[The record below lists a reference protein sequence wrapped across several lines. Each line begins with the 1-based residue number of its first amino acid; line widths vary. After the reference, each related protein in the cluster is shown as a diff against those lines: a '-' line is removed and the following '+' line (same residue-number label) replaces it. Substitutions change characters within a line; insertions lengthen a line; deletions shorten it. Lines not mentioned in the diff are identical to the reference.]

1 VAGRTSGALRRRLLV
16 VDVAVTQVLL
26 AAAHAPGGHVGLAED
41 DRAGVTTTHRLKQ
54 LLHVLRRDAG
64 VVPGP
69 LRDRVPEGDDGVTQA
84 GHQGPRRVT
93 AKLAGVT
100 CHDTRQ
106 PLRYPIRGDVVQ
118 LVEGGIGD
126 VPVFHGVE

>member
-1 VAGRTSGALRRRLLV
+1 V

-26 AAAHAPGGHVGLAED
+26 AAAHATGGHAGLADE
-41 DRAGVTTTHRLKQ
+41 DRAGVTKAHQLKQ
-54 LLHVLRRDAG
+54 LLHFLGRNAG
-64 VVPGP
+64 IVTGP

-93 AKLAGVT
+93 TKLAGVT
-100 CHDTRQ
+100 CDDTRQ
-106 PLRYPIRGDVVQ
+106 PLRYRIRGDVVQ
-118 LVEGGIGD
+118 LVEGGIRD